1 MARPTKLVAP
11 DVWRCY
17 LSNPAVQTS
26 KLTKTQGFTNKD
38 HLILKKEIMWFSSA
52 NRDYFNIIALLK
64 CVYWFKLVCKM
75 NDVANG
81 SLVFLI
87 LLDNN
92 ILTKLGQ
99 FPIEYH
105 GNISPCSILI
115 KYVTCYCRIFNVWW
129 NQLFVC
135 LEYHVISHSRI
146 KSIVCRLHNNV
157 FSYITFK
164 NNAKPNFS
172 MIFTCL

>member
-1 MARPTKLVAP
+1 MVRPTKLVAP
-11 DVWRCY
+11 GVRRCY
-17 LSNPAVQTS
+17 LSNPALQTS

-38 HLILKKEIMWFSSA
+38 HPIIKQEIMEFSSA

-64 CVYWFKLVCKM
+64 YVYWFKLVCKM

-81 SLVFLI
+81 SLLLLI

-105 GNISPCSILI
+105 GNMSPCSFFI
-115 KYVTCYCRIFNVWW
+115 KYVTFYCRIFNVWW

-135 LEYHVISHSRI
+135 LEYNVTSHSRI
-146 KSIVCRLHNNV
+146 KSIVCRFQLYN
-157 FSYITFK
+157 I
-164 NNAKPNFS
+164 
-172 MIFTCL
+172 